1 MNSGEYKVMGLAPYG
16 EPKYTDLIKANIIK
30 VAEDGSFQLDMS
42 YFDYATGL
50 TMTSKKFNDL
60 FGGPPRASED
70 KLTQREMDL
79 AASIQK
85 VTEEIIIKIAKSIA
99 KETGEKLMSCWR
111 CCT

>member
-1 MNSGEYKVMGLAPYG
+1 
-16 EPKYTDLIKANIIK
+16 
-30 VAEDGSFQLDMS
+30 MS
-42 YFDYATGL
+42 YSDYATGL

-85 VTEEIIIKIAKSIA
+85 VTEEIIIKIARVLPKKQERKIYVS
-99 KETGEKLMSCWR
+99 GW